1 MSGVSALLRGTPE
14 SHHVRL
20 GDKGRLRTR
29 QHPPPPP
36 APAEGSCADAS
47 ILGVPASRQASDKL
61 LCLSL
66 LLMGLR
72 YSSPSRLRLMLWQPW
87 IGSSQKGVD

>member
-29 QHPPPPP
+29 QHPPLPPP
-36 APAEGSCADAS
+36 QQRAAALMPPSWAFQPPDRPAINFC
-47 ILGVPASRQASDKL
+47 V
-61 LCLSL
+61 
-66 LLMGLR
+66 
-72 YSSPSRLRLMLWQPW
+72 
-87 IGSSQKGVD
+87 

>member
-14 SHHVRL
+14 SHHVWL

-29 QHPPPPP
+29 QHPPP
-36 APAEGSCADAS
+36 APAEGSRADAF

-66 LLMGLR
+66 LPMRLC
-72 YSSPSRLRLMLWQPW
+72 YSSPSRLRLTLQQLWV
-87 IGSSQKGVD
+87 GSSQEGVD